1 MNRFMYSLFNF
12 FRGRYGIDN
21 IFYAFCVVAV
31 ILSVVN
37 LFVHS
42 WILQL
47 IVYLLFVLA
56 VVRAMSRNLS
66 KRSEESRKFGAFLS
80 RLQGRPSA
88 VTIDP
93 SAKKRNGPFSK
104 IKSKFSLLKRM
115 FKDRKTHCYVKC
127 PNCKKVLR
135 LPKKKG
141 VHTVK
146 CPNCSESFKVKI

>member
-1 MNRFMYSLFNF
+1 MNRFLYSLANF

-31 ILSVVN
+31 ILSAVN

-42 WILQL
+42 RIIQL
-47 IVYLLFVLA
+47 IVYLMFVLA
-56 VVRAMSRNLS
+56 AVRAMSRNLT
-66 KRSEESRKFGAFLS
+66 KRSEESRKFGNFLAKI
-80 RLQGRPSA
+80 QGKPYA
-88 VTIDP
+88 KTVT
-93 SAKKRNGPFSK
+93 SSKKGNGFFSK
-104 IKSKFSLLKRM
+104 IKNKISLLKRM

-127 PNCKKVLR
+127 PGCKKVLR